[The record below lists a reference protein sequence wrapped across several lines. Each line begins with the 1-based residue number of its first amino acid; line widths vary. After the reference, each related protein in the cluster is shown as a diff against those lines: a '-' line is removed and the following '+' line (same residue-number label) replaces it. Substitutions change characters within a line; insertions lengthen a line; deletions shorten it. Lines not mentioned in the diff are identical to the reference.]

1 MTRKVFTQTDDG
13 AMELVSNLD
22 PANMPV
28 GLSVVAGVTALDG
41 TNPTPIVTGLTTVVG
56 FALTI
61 AESGAP
67 GLGTSVV
74 TGVIA
79 NGTINVT
86 AWKPTGAGDTTL
98 IASTGTEDVSWV
110 AVGIL

>member
-1 MTRKVFTQTDDG
+1 MTRKVLTQTDEG
-13 AMELVSNLD
+13 AMEFVDSLD
-22 PANMPV
+22 AANMPV

-41 TNPTPIVTGLTTVVG
+41 ANPTPIVTGLTTVIG

-61 AESGAP
+61 AKSAAP
-67 GLGTSVV
+67 GVGTSVV

-79 NGTINVT
+79 AGTIN
-86 AWKPTGAGDTTL
+86 AYGWKVTGAGDATL
-98 IASTGTEDVSWV
+98 IASTGTEDVGWV